1 MCSAYRGPRVDGKI
15 SLGAFL
21 YLPFSQCLR
30 QTASSTRRYYTALL
44 IHFCFINSFS
54 EDASHFCGIIYQYIN
69 LFNLNIS
76 RDSQKK
82 VFSSIK
88 SEWLKEINY

>member
-44 IHFCFINSFS
+44 IHG
-54 EDASHFCGIIYQYIN
+54 DAAN
-69 LFNLNIS
+69 LLI
-76 RDSQKK
+76 
-82 VFSSIK
+82 
-88 SEWLKEINY
+88 